1 MQPSEAHLDV
11 TDHDG
16 VRVITWTRPDAL
28 NAMSIEMWH
37 GTRDALDSAD
47 ADGVRCIV
55 LTGQGRAFTVGQ
67 DLSEFG
73 DPRHGE
79 PDGGFRGLMRALA
92 EVPVPLV
99 AAVNGLGVGFGLTV
113 LPWCEIVYVSPEAR
127 LKAPFVGLGVVTEA
141 AASVS
146 LPEVMGP
153 QAAARYLLTGE
164 WIDADAAVRHGLAL
178 EVVPAEELLD
188 RAVAMARTI
197 AEQPPTAMRATV
209 ALMRERRRASWE
221 AAVQREYDQMQRLAG
236 GEENLAAITRFF
248 EKG

>member
-16 VRVITWTRPDAL
+16 VRVITWTRPEAL

-47 ADGVRCIV
+47 ADGIRCVV
-55 LTGQGRAFTVGQ
+55 LTGEGRAFTVGQ

-113 LPWCEIVYVSPEAR
+113 LPWCEIVYVSPAAR

-197 AEQPPTAMRATV
+197 VEQPPTATRATV
-209 ALMRERRRASWE
+209 ALMRERRRASWD

>member
-11 TDHDG
+11 TDHDD

-47 ADGVRCIV
+47 TDGVRCIV

-221 AAVQREYDQMQRLAG
+221 AAVQREYDQMQLLAG

>member
-11 TDHDG
+11 TDGDG
-16 VRVITWTRPDAL
+16 VRVITWTRPEAL

-37 GTRDALDSAD
+37 GTRDALDSAE
-47 ADGVRCIV
+47 ADGIRCVV
-55 LTGQGRAFTVGQ
+55 LTGEGRAFTVGQ

-113 LPWCEIVYVSPEAR
+113 LPWCEIVYVSPTAR

-178 EVVPAEELLD
+178 EVVPDEELLD

-197 AEQPPTAMRATV
+197 ADQPPTAMRATV
-209 ALMRERRRASWE
+209 ALMRERRRASWD
-221 AAVQREYDQMQRLAG
+221 AAVQREYDQMQQLAG